1 MKKQIEYATSIL
13 FALLLIRSTAVRSLL
28 TLRSAPK
35 YATAHPTHTQTH
47 TYVQHMQHINS
58 YWAPPAKCAQCSS
71 SNLLQFKQLT
81 CSFCRCILRQ
91 QEVQNMKQPR
101 QKRGAGREGGHTTQV
116 RGAGTGSSCCNCRK
130 RNHKPTPKHV
140 NNSGSPQVQSAP
152 ATRQPPH
159 PLSTLISSCCLLFS
173 RRNFLQ
179 LLQVKLKF
187 ARSLLPLRARI
198 H

>member
-13 FALLLIRSTAVRSLL
+13 FSLSLLLLIRSTAVRSLL
-28 TLRSAPK
+28 TPRSALK
-35 YATAHPTHTQTH
+35 YATVHTHTH
-47 TYVQHMQHINS
+47 THMQHINS

-101 QKRGAGREGGHTTQV
+101 QAPHTVVGGASTR
-116 RGAGTGSSCCNCRK
+116 SSCCNCRK

-152 ATRQPPH
+152 ATRPTPH
-159 PLSTLISSCCLLFS
+159 PTLISSCCLLFS

>member
-13 FALLLIRSTAVRSLL
+13 FSLSLLLLIRSTAVRSLL
-28 TLRSAPK
+28 TPRSALK
-35 YATAHPTHTQTH
+35 YATVHTHTH
-47 TYVQHMQHINS
+47 THMQHINS

-101 QKRGAGREGGHTTQV
+101 QGKEGRAGAAHSVVGGAST
-116 RGAGTGSSCCNCRK
+116 RSSCCNCRK

-152 ATRQPPH
+152 ATSPSPPH
-159 PLSTLISSCCLLFS
+159 PHQ
-173 RRNFLQ
+173 Q
-179 LLQVKLKF
+179 LLL
-187 ARSLLPLRARI
+187 AI
-198 H
+198 